1 MIQEAA
7 NAATALNGHTFMS
20 RELHVELSSKTG
32 AKRQAT
38 TVVAL
43 ANSAHNG
50 GTDPTPAS
58 PSSATSSTL
67 DHHSSLPVTSS
78 HPRARTIALL
88 RVPDTINTSRIHA
101 LAEPYGPLVKIVLR
115 PDHQGAIIEYA
126 DEAHAGRAALALQDY
141 EIVPGRHIR
150 VGAVPELL
158 KEKDEK
164 KPTDKIQVG
173 KAKTGG
179 SSTNNVNGNLT
190 SHKTLPSRPL
200 APPQSLG
207 AVKRPGQPENIT
219 TSKIIRSGGR
229 RGGLGQKTSRS
240 GSSFSGRNG
249 ITTHP
254 SSTTTTTTT
263 TTKDTTTTATT
274 RTTPSAHPSD
284 PNTIPNVETDHGTG
298 TGTITTTAGTNNNNN
313 NNKKAKTNND
323 FRQFI
328 SHTRKLPS

>member
-249 ITTHP
+249 IIPTHP
-254 SSTTTTTTT
+254 STTTE
-263 TTKDTTTTATT
+263 DTTTTPTT
-274 RTTPSAHPSD
+274 RTTPSTHPSD
-284 PNTIPNVETDHGTG
+284 RNTIPNVETDHGTG
-298 TGTITTTAGTNNNNN
+298 TGTGTTSAGTDT

-328 SHTRKLPS
+328 SDTRKLPS